1 MKPIIVSAIL
11 SSGGTVPALI
21 SSGGTVLGALIA
33 AWGVRSA
40 ARGGDGRQTTQAGT
54 PKEPRSPRTPLAEER
69 QSQEFEREIVREKQR
84 GRLAIVLMFIL
95 LAVVLVSL
103 WYVLTA
109 SSPSGA
115 QIANITG
122 VISSLLLPLVGL
134 LGVVTGFYY
143 GAQTE
148 RLKRNGDDRE

>member
-1 MKPIIVSAIL
+1 
-11 SSGGTVPALI
+11 
-21 SSGGTVLGALIA
+21 
-33 AWGVRSA
+33 
-40 ARGGDGRQTTQAGT
+40 
-54 PKEPRSPRTPLAEER
+54 
-69 QSQEFEREIVREKQR
+69 VREKQR